1 MLRSRKLLSLLV
13 LALVV
18 TLLSC
23 GSAHDAD
30 EHYFFVAANLQVP
43 YWQAAGAGFS
53 KADVYPSNLLASF
66 LVVPWQT
73 VLAKLRKPYQGSAL
87 LTLRMWCDKLD
98 RLLPGGVRRRYAPS
112 IAIVAQK

>member
-1 MLRSRKLLSLLV
+1 LLKRVKTDSLTDIWLIKPDVIVRLLR
-13 LALVV
+13 
-18 TLLSC
+18 
-23 GSAHDAD
+23 
-30 EHYFFVAANLQVP
+30 
-43 YWQAAGAGFS
+43 GAGFS